1 MDSLVQTLVKLT
13 NLANK
18 LPQKSKEQLLVKV
31 DTEED
36 EEQAKQ
42 IRKRSTRT
50 MNALLSLVS
59 YVQPEL
65 KSRIGNLKK
74 SPGSL
79 LDELT
84 SSSAGGLQRYEE
96 LVERVTDDLL
106 ENVNNQIDLYK
117 KEQENPSGVI
127 GNIPVRTEVFAPNQ
141 QQLMRTDNTMM
152 KP

>member
-65 KSRIGNLKK
+65 KSRIANLKK
-74 SPGSL
+74 STGTL

-106 ENVNNQIDLYK
+106 ENVNN
-117 KEQENPSGVI
+117 
-127 GNIPVRTEVFAPNQ
+127 
-141 QQLMRTDNTMM
+141 
-152 KP
+152 